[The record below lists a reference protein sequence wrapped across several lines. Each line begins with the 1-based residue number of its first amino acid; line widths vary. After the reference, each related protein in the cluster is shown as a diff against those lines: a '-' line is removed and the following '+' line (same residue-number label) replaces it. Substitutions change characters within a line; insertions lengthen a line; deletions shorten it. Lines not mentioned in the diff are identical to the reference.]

1 MWIVYAVLS
10 AVFAAAT
17 SILAKLGLNGV
28 NSNLATAIRT
38 VVILLMAWGIV
49 FYTGRQTE
57 LAALSRKNWVFLIA
71 SGVVTGLSWLFYF
84 KALQMGDASKVAP
97 IDKCSIVFTLL
108 MAYFI
113 LHEEIKIRGW
123 IGLGCITVGTLLL
136 L

>member
-28 NSNLATAIRT
+28 NSDLATAIRT

-71 SGVVTGLSWLFYF
+71 SGVATGLSWLFYF